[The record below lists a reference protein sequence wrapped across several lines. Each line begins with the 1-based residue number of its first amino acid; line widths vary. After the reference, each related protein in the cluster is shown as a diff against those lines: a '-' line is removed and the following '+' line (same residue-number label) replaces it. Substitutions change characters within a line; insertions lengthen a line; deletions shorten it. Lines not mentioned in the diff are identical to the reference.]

1 MEGLTINAVD
11 IIVLLIIGAS
21 AIIALMRGFTTEA
34 LSLGA
39 WIGAIFVTL
48 QGHPILVSKISTFV
62 QPDFMASM
70 VTYAT
75 LGILSLIVFK
85 YIAVMIGKLIK
96 ESHIGAL
103 DRGLGV
109 LFGIA
114 RGMLLVSFCYLLTTP
129 FYSPGNYP
137 EWFEQSKSKPLIEYG
152 ASIVN
157 ALNPYKDDV
166 DFEERRKDMD
176 ALDRLKKM
184 VPSFPSDTT
193 SGTNDGQYKKEELE
207 ELNKLVNDTTKS

>member
-103 DRGLGV
+103 
-109 LFGIA
+109 
-114 RGMLLVSFCYLLTTP
+114 
-129 FYSPGNYP
+129 
-137 EWFEQSKSKPLIEYG
+137 
-152 ASIVN
+152 
-157 ALNPYKDDV
+157 
-166 DFEERRKDMD
+166 
-176 ALDRLKKM
+176 
-184 VPSFPSDTT
+184 
-193 SGTNDGQYKKEELE
+193 
-207 ELNKLVNDTTKS
+207 